1 MTTMTHRGA
10 RLWAYLVVA
19 TVAAAIALI
28 GIRVPA
34 AGAAELPVGGTFTAT
49 GTLGFTGCPQFHQ
62 VVDGTGE
69 WTSLG
74 ATTLHLDFC
83 TTSVGALDW
92 PAVGTF
98 ELTTAT
104 GTLTGDLAGSV
115 QAGNQTPDG
124 FPFTIDLT
132 ITGGTGELTGATGT
146 LTLTGFFGLAAA
158 TAEGTVS
165 GAVITPSTPAGVD
178 DCRDGGWSDLVDDQ
192 ARPFRNQGECI
203 AWAVRPR

>member
-1 MTTMTHRGA
+1 MTHRGA

-19 TVAAAIALI
+19 TAAAAIALI

-34 AGAAELPVGGTFTAT
+34 AGAAELPVAGTFTAT
-49 GTLGFTGCPQFHQ
+49 GTLGTSGCPTFHQ
-62 VVDGTGE
+62 VVDGSGE

-74 ATTLHLDFC
+74 TTSLHLDFC

-104 GTLTGDLAGSV
+104 GTLTGDLGGSV

-132 ITGGTGELTGATGT
+132 IAGGTGELTGATGT

-158 TAEGTVS
+158 TADGTVS
-165 GAVITPSTPAGVD
+165 GTVTTPTTPAALD
-178 DCRDGGWSDLVDDQ
+178 DCRSGGWSDLVDDRGQ
-192 ARPFRNQGECI
+192 PFRNQGECI
-203 AWAVRPR
+203 AWVVRAR